1 MIVPV
6 RVVGNGK
13 TRETYA
19 LLDGGASNA
28 VITGKLAKE
37 LNLITTEKTT
47 VLYTVEGA
55 TRKKRS
61 YVDLKVRNLSGSYEA
76 DIEQAVV
83 MDFITAK
90 SEKPPKNSDIAGLEY
105 LKGVEFE
112 ELEHDEIEVIIP
124 AELNEIWVGRPYRR
138 STRRLPVA
146 IETACGWTL
155 LGGGPDRDGEEE
167 SCFRTVIEEDN
178 KEIHEMIDRI
188 YSGDFPTITK
198 NETHLSDD
206 DKHAIR
212 QLEETIKFDEE
223 TGHYSSGVLY
233 KGTREEAMKKLNA
246 VDSANYAK
254 TRTRKTVEKV
264 RRMGGENLQ
273 YLKNQMSGIFDDGH
287 AEFIEPGDVPED
299 VPRWVLPLP
308 ARSLSPK

>member
-1 MIVPV
+1 MPV
-6 RVVGNGK
+6 RVVGKGK
-13 TRETYA
+13 MRETYA

-146 IETACGWTL
+146 IENACGWTL
-155 LGGGPDRDGEEE
+155 LGGG
-167 SCFRTVIEEDN
+167 RT
-178 KEIHEMIDRI
+178 
-188 YSGDFPTITK
+188 
-198 NETHLSDD
+198 ET
-206 DKHAIR
+206 A
-212 QLEETIKFDEE
+212 
-223 TGHYSSGVLY
+223 
-233 KGTREEAMKKLNA
+233 
-246 VDSANYAK
+246 
-254 TRTRKTVEKV
+254 RK
-264 RRMGGENLQ
+264 
-273 YLKNQMSGIFDDGH
+273 S
-287 AEFIEPGDVPED
+287 
-299 VPRWVLPLP
+299 P
-308 ARSLSPK
+308 ASEQ